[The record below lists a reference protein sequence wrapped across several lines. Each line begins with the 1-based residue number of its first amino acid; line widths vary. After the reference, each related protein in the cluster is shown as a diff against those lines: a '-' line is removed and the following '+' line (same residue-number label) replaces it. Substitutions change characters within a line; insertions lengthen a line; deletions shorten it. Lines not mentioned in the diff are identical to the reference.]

1 MRLLVTNT
9 MTTATTATIT
19 TDNRTLA
26 MDAAKASISYVTI
39 TKNTKYGR
47 KNAECPLIRLRF

>member
-9 MTTATTATIT
+9 MTAAPIT

-47 KNAECPLIRLRF
+47 KNAECLLIRLRF